1 MKKLKNK
8 KLLSRILSV
17 VAITIVLATT
27 LIIPTFAVEFPYD
40 DITDAGSTPDDIAR
54 YWRLY
59 DGLADQY
66 RGVFSVPIYQD
77 PEGGYIESLYQYVG
91 YRGITNTPVLA
102 NGFAPTSIAPDN
114 ILWGAGDASYY
125 FTKILMFPIANR
137 ESLDDYFDYFFYDD
151 FTQVVF
157 HYPEIEDEPFVI
169 GLYGQNQSGG
179 FNGYFLEMYYE
190 YNENSGMYD
199 FDKFYI
205 VAPGVSQ
212 GQHDLTEFDL
222 QFVFFGSLQ
231 SSSAPYVFRDAKVIY
246 PQLYL
251 GGAYV
256 DIDDEA
262 IKKVIEAEKEK
273 AYKNGYEQGQLN
285 SDNYKKGF
293 NDATRTMSD
302 QTFGENFLGNLFSA
316 PLRALNSFTLITTPN
331 GVDITLG
338 GILAA
343 CIALIVFVAFLKL
356 YAGG

>member
-1 MKKLKNK
+1 MKKNK
-8 KLLSRILSV
+8 KLLTRILAI
-17 VAITIVLATT
+17 VAITLVLATT
-27 LIIPTFAVEFPYD
+27 LIFPTFAVEFPYD
-40 DITDAGSTPDDIAR
+40 DITDAGSSSEDVAR

-59 DGLADQY
+59 NGLADQY

-91 YRGITNTPVLA
+91 YRGITDTPMLA

-125 FTKILMFPIANR
+125 FSKILFFPIANR
-137 ESLDDYFDYFFYDD
+137 EELDDYFDYFFYDC
-151 FTQVVF
+151 FNQVVF
-157 HYPEIEDEPFVI
+157 HYPEVEDEPFVI
-169 GLYGQNQSGG
+169 GLYGEDPSNPN
-179 FNGYFLEMYYE
+179 FPCYFEMYYT
-190 YNENSGMYD
+190 YNANNGMYD

-205 VAPGVSQ
+205 VAPGISQ

-231 SSSAPYVFRDAKVIY
+231 ASSAPYVFRDAKVIY

-256 DIDDEA
+256 DTDDEA
-262 IKKVIEAEKEK
+262 IQNAIKSAEEK
-273 AYKNGYEQGQLN
+273 AYKNGYEQGQLA

-343 CIALIVFVAFLKL
+343 CIALTVFIAFLKL